1 MNTKFSSNL
10 KDAYAEQG
18 KDTGRG
24 FPIFL
29 SQRFGVTTQAARDW
43 LNDKSY
49 PRIETLLEM
58 AADLGIT
65 VDQLLTGES
74 SQIRVDLIPVLAS
87 LADAAGLDTQQ
98 MPESQGCSVERWIP
112 SLRGQE
118 RKSRIKTARF
128 AVKQMGDSMS
138 ASGTSFPEGML
149 LIFDITRRKPENG
162 DYVAARLEDGSCVFR
177 RYMQEGIR
185 YLMPLNH
192 TYENYRGNFEVIG
205 TLDYAVL
212 DF

>member
-1 MNTKFSSNL
+1 MNIKFSTNL

-58 AADLGIT
+58 AADLG
-65 VDQLLTGES
+65 
-74 SQIRVDLIPVLAS
+74 
-87 LADAAGLDTQQ
+87 
-98 MPESQGCSVERWIP
+98 M
-112 SLRGQE
+112 
-118 RKSRIKTARF
+118 
-128 AVKQMGDSMS
+128 
-138 ASGTSFPEGML
+138 
-149 LIFDITRRKPENG
+149 LIFDITRRNPENG

-192 TYENYRGNFEVIG
+192 TYENYRGNFGVIG